1 MGTSVTCGGS
11 LPESSGDDFPFPG
24 LGRRMVYFEDTGLVD
39 SGGSMGSTIKTG
51 AKDDD
56 LVHAPAERFPE

>member
-1 MGTSVTCGGS
+1 MRREP
-11 LPESSGDDFPFPG
+11 PESSGDDFPFPG

>member
-1 MGTSVTCGGS
+1 
-11 LPESSGDDFPFPG
+11 
-24 LGRRMVYFEDTGLVD
+24 
-39 SGGSMGSTIKTG
+39 MGSTIKTG

>member
-1 MGTSVTCGGS
+1 
-11 LPESSGDDFPFPG
+11 
-24 LGRRMVYFEDTGLVD
+24 MVYFEDTGLVD

-51 AKDDD
+51 TEDDD